1 MNDLTLTY
9 LLLFDSE
16 KEDFDVKTKIL
27 DLTIQFLK
35 DSGGFGEPLR

>member
-9 LLLFDSE
+9 LLLFASE
-16 KEDFDVKTKIL
+16 KEDFDKTKIL

-35 DSGGFGEPLR
+35 DSSGFGEPLR